1 MKKNVIVFGLIAG
14 AIVSTLMIIGM
25 ARGIETMNWDYGMA
39 IGYTSMLIAFSFV
52 FVGIKNYRDKY
63 NNGAITFG
71 KAFKTGFWI
80 SLIASTIYVVVWM
93 IYYYGFVPD
102 FMDKYSAYYIEKAT
116 ASGATAAEIQK
127 QSAEM
132 EGWKEMYKNPLYVIL
147 LTYAEILPVGLVIT
161 LISALIL
168 KKKPVPGNIAAA

>member
-1 MKKNVIVFGLIAG
+1 MKKNVLVFGLIAG
-14 AIVSTLMIIGM
+14 AIVSSLMIFGM
-25 ARGIETMNWDYGMA
+25 AKGIETMNWDYGMA
-39 IGYTSMLIAFSFV
+39 IGYTSMIIAFSFV

-63 NNGAITFG
+63 NNGSITFG
-71 KAFKTGFWI
+71 KAFKIGFWI
-80 SLIASTIYVVVWM
+80 SLIASTMYVIAWL

-102 FMDKYSAYYIEKAT
+102 FMDKYTAYYMEKAA
-116 ASGATAAEIQK
+116 ASGASAAEIQK

-147 LTYAEILPVGLVIT
+147 FTYMEILPVGLLIT

-168 KKKPVPGNIAAA
+168 KKKPVANNMAAA